1 MSDVKAMSRAGR
13 INQIKMAIMLHWQRT
28 GAHEITAYDIAR
40 KIGMRAEGPR
50 FRDILSGMVR
60 DNELVMRTVK
70 NDASNRVAAFKAY
83 YSLHPNDAPKKREI
97 PIKKNGKNVDQMRLF

>member
-13 INQIKMAIMLHWQRT
+13 VNQIKMAIMLHWQRT
-28 GAHEITAYDIAR
+28 GAHELTAYDIAR

-60 DNELVMRTVK
+60 DNDLVMRTVK
-70 NDASNRVAAFKAY
+70 NDASNKVTAFKAF

-97 PIKKNGKNVDQMRLF
+97 PIKSKGKNVDQMRLF